1 MASAARGA
9 TASGPVGLAVLAL
22 GLAAC
27 IVLIAAELSPVVRVE
42 ILTGGSCEILADE
55 ELREQC
61 NQTGASRH
69 SWALGLL
76 GVLALLMAWAAG
88 VAGSRAAATALVMTG
103 VAVLAIVLIGDLPEL
118 NETGEIGLRFDE
130 AEAEPAS
137 GFYLSLVGGALA
149 LGAGVL
155 ALVRHD

>member
-9 TASGPVGLAVLAL
+9 TASGPVGLAVLGL

-27 IVLIAAELSPVVRVE
+27 TVLIAAELSPVVTVE

-61 NQTGASRH
+61 NQKGASRH

-76 GVLALLMAWAAG
+76 GILALLMAWAAG
-88 VAGSRAAATALVMTG
+88 VARSRAAAVALVMTG

-137 GFYLSLVGGALA
+137 GFYLSLLGGVLA
-149 LGAGVL
+149 LGGGVL
-155 ALVRHD
+155 ALVRD